1 LAQIRTQNSKQP
13 RPYAARAAVT
23 SIFFLN
29 GVGAGA
35 WFARIP
41 AVQQGLNL
49 SAGELGA
56 ALLAVAVGALI
67 AMPLIGWAVSRMGS
81 RPVVTCA
88 VLAFAGALALPPLA
102 PSLPLLAAALLL
114 YGIGAGS
121 LDVSMNSQGVVVER
135 RYGSPIM
142 SSLHAAF
149 SFGGMAGAALGG
161 LAASRNIG
169 PTPQLAVM
177 AAVIAALGLGATRA
191 LLPASV
197 DAGAADAGPAFAR
210 PSKALLGLG
219 VIGFCALLSEGAM
232 SDWSAVYLRQ
242 DLATGAGLA
251 AAGYSVFSLT
261 MALGRLAGDWLTA
274 RLGPVAL
281 TRGGGVLSAVGL
293 GIALLVGHPAAALVG
308 FACVGA
314 GMATIFPLVLS
325 AAGRAPQGAAGP
337 AIAAVAT
344 MGYCGF
350 LAGPP
355 AIGFAASIATLAV
368 GLGIV
373 VLLGIVIAVLAPA
386 AGAGANGQTVGISQP
401 PPVGAASGGERD
413 AAW

>member
-1 LAQIRTQNSKQP
+1 LTQVLTDHHGYA
-13 RPYAARAAVT
+13 RPYVARAAVT
-23 SIFFLN
+23 GIFFLN

-41 AVQQGLNL
+41 AVQQNLQL
-49 SAGELGA
+49 SAGALGGV
-56 ALLAVAVGALI
+56 LLAVAVGALI
-67 AMPLIGWAVSRMGS
+67 AMPLIGWAVARIGS

-88 VLAFAGALALPPLA
+88 VLAFAGSLALPPLA
-102 PSLPLLAAALLL
+102 PSPPLLAVALLL

-135 RYGSPIM
+135 RYGAPIM

-149 SFGGMAGAALGG
+149 SFGGMVGAAAGG
-161 LAASRNIG
+161 FAASRDIA
-169 PTPQLAVM
+169 PTPQLAVT
-177 AAVIAALGLGATRA
+177 AVAIAGLGLGATRV

-197 DAGAADAGPAFAR
+197 DAGAAGAGPAFAR

-232 SDWSAVYLRQ
+232 SDWSAVYLHQ
-242 DLATGAGLA
+242 DLATGAALA
-251 AAGYSVFSLT
+251 ATGYSVFSLT

-274 RLGPVAL
+274 RLGAVAL
-281 TRGGGVLSAVGL
+281 TRGGGLLSAVGL

-314 GMATIFPLVLS
+314 GMATVFPLVLS
-325 AAGRAPQGAAGP
+325 AAGRAQRGAAGP

-355 AIGFAASIATLAV
+355 AIGFTASFFNLALAL
-368 GLGIV
+368 GLV
-373 VLLGIVIAVLAPA
+373 AVLGVVIAVLAPA
-386 AGAGANGQTVGISQP
+386 AGARADGQAVGVSQSPPAGAV
-401 PPVGAASGGERD
+401 SGDERD